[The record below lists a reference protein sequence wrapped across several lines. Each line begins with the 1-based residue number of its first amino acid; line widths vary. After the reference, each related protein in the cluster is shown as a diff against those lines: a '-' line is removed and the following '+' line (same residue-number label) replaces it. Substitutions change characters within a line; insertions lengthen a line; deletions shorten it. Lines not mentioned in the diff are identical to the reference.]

1 MGPLLP
7 TSFFAPSAAIV
18 APALL
23 GCVLEADGVA
33 LRIVETEAYRQDDT
47 ACHAHRGRT
56 PRTAPLF
63 GPPGHAY
70 VYLCYGIHHLV
81 NIVCEPD
88 GVAGGVLIRGASVLE
103 GHATVRSRRGGR
115 MDLIGPG
122 KVGQALA
129 AQRSWTGG
137 PIGQAFRVHAGG
149 PTAGESVHTG
159 PRVGIGYAS
168 PADQALPWRFHLV
181 AS

>member
-1 MGPLLP
+1 MGPLLSP
-7 TSFFAPSAAIV
+7 SFFAPSAADV

-56 PRTAPLF
+56 PRTEPLF

-70 VYLCYGIHHLV
+70 VYLCYGIHRLV
-81 NIVCEPD
+81 NIVCEPA
-88 GVAGGVLIRGASVLE
+88 GVAGGVLIRGATVLE
-103 GHATVRSRRGGR
+103 GQRTVRARRGGR

-122 KVGQALA
+122 KVGQALGA
-129 AQRSWTGG
+129 ELAWTGA
-137 PIGQAFRVHAGG
+137 PIGRALRVVSGG
-149 PTAGESVHTG
+149 PAAGESVRAG
-159 PRVGIGYAS
+159 PRVGIAYAS
-168 PADQALPWRFHLV
+168 PADQALPWRFQLV
-181 AS
+181 SA